1 MPPVNGAPPPP
12 PPGGHYQGYPNRYG
26 EPVGEARAGRLR
38 RLSKLTWR
46 ATQLSVVSA
55 VGFAA
60 FFAHSA
66 PATTVTSTALAKPS
80 TKASTPVPSPTRTTK
95 RIRHHAR
102 ASASPAAGSR
112 SSSSGPGRAAASPTL
127 APPTTAPAPS
137 PTATPAQTKS
147 SGPSAPGSTLFTVGG
162 AVARPGVC
170 EIEMGTRIGQV
181 VMLAGGPAERLNALL
196 VGGYFGA
203 WLPQGGGLV
212 ARAPR
217 LQPLLLHRRDV
228 HRPEPRSPR
237 HLQPGPAGEQPRLRR
252 DRQAEHQWT
261 LQAGSPAIN
270 HSTNACAGLTGY
282 TTGTRDFFGNPFPV
296 GNTFDI

>member
-1 MPPVNGAPPPP
+1 M
-12 PPGGHYQGYPNRYG
+12 
-26 EPVGEARAGRLR
+26 GEARAGRLR

-80 TKASTPVPSPTRTTK
+80 PKASTPVPSPTRTTK

-112 SSSSGPGRAAASPTL
+112 SSSSGPGRAAPSPTL

-147 SGPSAPGSTLFTVGG
+147 SGPSAPGSTLVTVGG

-181 VMLAGGPAERLNALL
+181 VMLAGGPAERLMHS
-196 VGGYFGA
+196 
-203 WLPQGGGLV
+203 WLV
-212 ARAPR
+212 AISVRGCRRVAVSSPALR
-217 LQPLLLHRRDV
+217 DYNLYFYTGGTFTDPNPEVHGIYNQDPLVNSLGYDGTG
-228 HRPEPRSPR
+228 RPST
-237 HLQPGPAGEQPRLRR
+237 
-252 DRQAEHQWT
+252 QWT

-270 HSTNACAGLTGY
+270 HSTNACAGLTGC
-282 TTGTRDFFGNPFPV
+282 TTGTRDFFGNPVPV
-296 GNTFDI
+296 GNTFDIGADEGG